1 MNLKNI
7 ELRHLR
13 YFLAVAE
20 ELNFRKASESL
31 FISQP
36 GLSKQIANLEEE
48 LGFKLFERN
57 NRNVKL
63 TSEGEYLQKEVSLI
77 LKNLENTL
85 SDAKLMSE
93 GLQGTIRMGYVG
105 SAMQNVIPE
114 LLLNLKN
121 SLPKVRFTLKERDNS
136 TQVRALKNGEIDL
149 GFVRLNQVPKP
160 LILKPV
166 LNDTFSLVLPSEHAI
181 SQSNFISISQ
191 LKEESFILFEEK
203 YSSIYYQ
210 NVMSIFEQAKFSPTI
225 SHYTVHANTIFRLVE
240 NGFGVSIVPTSLKN
254 GYDMKIQFIELREI
268 PQRAVLSAVWNEEN
282 QKPCLGKNI
291 GMVMMKKQNSKSQ
304 SLT

>member
-7 ELRHLR
+7 EIRHLR

-20 ELNFRKASESL
+20 ELNFRKASENL

-63 TSEGEYLQKEVSLI
+63 TSEGEYLQKEIGLI
-77 LKNLENTL
+77 LKSLEGTL
-85 SDAKLMSE
+85 SHTKLMSE

-121 SLPKVRFTLKERDNS
+121 SLPKIRFTLKERDNS
-136 TQVRALKNGEIDL
+136 AQVRALKNGEIDL

-166 LNDTFSLVLPSEHAI
+166 LNDTFSLVLPSKHSI
-181 SQSNFISISQ
+181 SQSNFTSLAQ

-210 NVMSIFEQAKFSPTI
+210 NVMSIFEEAEFAPTI
-225 SHYTVHANTIFRLVE
+225 SHNTVHANTIFRLVE

-268 PQRAVLSAVWNEEN
+268 SQRAVLSAVWNGEN
-282 QKPCLGKNI
+282 RNPALEKILKW
-291 GMVMMKKQNSKSQ
+291 
-304 SLT
+304 L

>member
-20 ELNFRKASESL
+20 ELNFRKASENL

-36 GLSKQIANLEEE
+36 GLSKQIANLEGE
-48 LGFKLFERN
+48 LGFKLFDRN

-63 TSEGEYLQKEVSLI
+63 TSEGEYLQKEISLI
-77 LKNLENTL
+77 LKNLGNTL

-121 SLPKVRFTLKERDNS
+121 SLPKIRFTLKERDNS
-136 TQVRALKNGEIDL
+136 AQVRALKNGEIDL

-166 LNDTFSLVLPSEHAI
+166 LNDTFSLVLPSEHTI
-181 SQSNFISISQ
+181 SQSNFTSIAQ

-210 NVMSIFEQAKFSPTI
+210 NVMSIFEQAEFAPTI

-254 GYDMKIQFIELREI
+254 GYDMNIQFIELREI
-268 PQRAVLSAVWNEEN
+268 PQRAILSAVWNGEN
-282 QKPCLGKNI
+282 RNPALAKILEW
-291 GMVMMKKQNSKSQ
+291 
-304 SLT
+304 L